1 MIEIRKLLKRD
12 GSEVLQY
19 RYGVSPRV
27 CGSDEDSAWS
37 GWSDVQT
44 VSDVILV
51 DDCVK
56 YDGRVCTV
64 SGLRRDY
71 TRVGASALR
80 ADIVFV
86 DGTKANVPVSAL
98 EKLGI

>member
-1 MIEIRKLLKRD
+1 MIEIRKLRKRD
-12 GSEVLQY
+12 GSELLQY
-19 RYGVSPRV
+19 RYEVSPRG
-27 CGSDEDSAWS
+27 CGSDEEATWS

-51 DDCVK
+51 DDCVR

-64 SGLRRDY
+64 FGLCRDY
-71 TRVGASALR
+71 KRVGASALR

-86 DGTKANVPVSAL
+86 DGTKENVAVSAL